1 MRYNGCHLLAGLLKI
16 KFKLSFSTVYL
27 SFRLQPDLKAGLT
40 FDEFK
45 AEYLSERWSHGIVL
59 STKSEVWLLS
69 LYSVV
74 CVSLVVQFVYSL
86 KHFFP
91 TYL

>member
-16 KFKLSFSTVYL
+16 KFKFSFSTVYL

-45 AEYLSERWSHGIVL
+45 AEYLSER
-59 STKSEVWLLS
+59 
-69 LYSVV
+69 
-74 CVSLVVQFVYSL
+74 
-86 KHFFP
+86 
-91 TYL
+91 